1 MEKIF
6 VFDVDGTL
14 TEPRQPINRDF
25 RTFFC
30 EFSERNTVYLASGS
44 DLPKVREQ
52 LDNEILQLC
61 SGVFTC
67 SGAEFWQADQMVYRK
82 KHDFPDELIELCQNF
97 IDGSSY
103 GERCGRHVEYR
114 PGMINISVVGRNATV
129 EQRQA
134 YSKWDSHINER
145 RCFAEQINSSHY
157 PYEASVG
164 GEISIDIAPVGWNKS
179 VVLTELLQR
188 HREGSVVFFGDRMN
202 PGGNDRPL
210 ADAIAARG
218 DPHRAYS
225 VRSYQDTWDALR
237 NAGMDSKRH
246 VA

>member
-30 EFSERNTVYLASGS
+30 EFSEHNTVYLASGS

-82 KHDFPDELIELCQNF
+82 KHDFPDELIELCQN
-97 IDGSSY
+97 SSMVAAM
-103 GERCGRHVEYR
+103 ESACGRHIEYR
-114 PGMINISVVGRNATV
+114 PGMINISVVGRNASV

-134 YSKWDSHINER
+134 YSEWDSHINER

-157 PYEASVG
+157 RYEASVG
-164 GEISIDIAPVGWNKS
+164 GQISIDNCTRRLNKS

-188 HREGSVVFFGDRMN
+188 HQESRVVFFWRSDE
-202 PGGNDRPL
+202 PGWERPPS
-210 ADAIAARG
+210 G
-218 DPHRAYS
+218 
-225 VRSYQDTWDALR
+225 
-237 NAGMDSKRH
+237 
-246 VA
+246 